1 MSLPP
6 DVRPCV
12 IIPVYQHAR
21 FLAPLLD
28 RIALLALPCVLVNDG
43 GSAEETALLQ
53 QLALRPHVW
62 LQEQFP
68 NQGKG
73 AAMLTGFRYAH
84 QQGFTHAVQ
93 IDADGQHSV
102 ADIPR
107 LLAAAYA
114 APRALI
120 TGIPK
125 YDESVPKHRLYARYI
140 THFWVWVETLSFT
153 IRDSMCGFRVY
164 PLADTLAVAAQ
175 TRFGRRMDFDT
186 EMAVRLYWRGVPVI
200 SIATPVT
207 YPEDGLSNFRPLR
220 DNLLIS
226 WMHTRL
232 VCGML
237 LRLPVLLAR
246 QCKAAVSA
254 ASKSDKQ

>member
-1 MSLPP
+1 MSSLP
-6 DVRPCV
+6 DYRPCV
-12 IIPVYQHAR
+12 VIPVYQHAR

-28 RIALLALPCVLVNDG
+28 RIAQLDLPCVLVNDG
-43 GSAEETALLQ
+43 GNAEESAILQ
-53 QLALRPHVW
+53 QLATRSGVF

-73 AAMLTGFRYAH
+73 AAVFAGFRYARE
-84 QQGFTHAVQ
+84 QGFSHAVQ
-93 IDADGQHSV
+93 IDADGQHKV
-102 ADIPR
+102 EDIPR
-107 LLAAAYA
+107 LLAAS
-114 APRALI
+114 RAEPGAMV
-120 TGIPK
+120 TGVPE
-125 YDESVPKHRLYARYI
+125 YDASVPKHRLYARYI

-164 PLADTLAVAAQ
+164 PLADTLAVVEH
-175 TRFGRRMDFDT
+175 TRIGRRMDFDT
-186 EMAVRLYWRGVPVI
+186 EIMVRLYWRGVPVI
-200 SIATPVT
+200 SIPTPVT
-207 YPEDGLSNFRPLR
+207 YPEDGISNFRPLH

-246 QCKAAVSA
+246 KFSGKRKPGVSN
-254 ASKSDKQ
+254 S